1 MISWRLEYVVGESE
15 GTAAG
20 AASFSEAIG
29 SEDKWEFKTPIRL
42 SLILSFLF
50 YFILFYFFIYTITF
64 FHSSLSQFIIPFSL
78 KFLSLFTLSYLE
90 VSMGRARS
98 GLCPTWTRPDLFGW
112 RKIWPKTN
120 SVIWSDFPIRVS
132 SVSGCIGSGIGFIV
146 GNNFWPGLASS
157 GWNLARS
164 FRIWPKSSRICWD
177 LAGSIEIRPWFH

>member
-42 SLILSFLF
+42 SLILSLFF
-50 YFILFYFFIYTITF
+50 YFFFNFFFIFIYTITF

-78 KFLSLFTLSYLE
+78 KFLSLFTLSYLG

-120 SVIWSDFPIRVS
+120 PVIWLDFPIRVS

-146 GNNFWPGLASS
+146 RNNFWLGLASS
-157 GWNLARS
+157 G
-164 FRIWPKSSRICWD
+164 
-177 LAGSIEIRPWFH
+177 